1 MVGLY
6 ALRNS
11 SASPESPQSLSS
23 YISSASATIATTLP
37 NFPLA
42 TPSPTTLP
50 YAFNASISASL
61 GEIALSEH
69 ATSTYSPIV
78 GPDFY
83 NASALP
89 TISPSP
95 TVVTV
100 VTTNSDGLIATYTQ
114 AVSQTSIIL
123 GVPPGWRSSSAAV
136 QSHTTA
142 TLVSYLLSSSLT
154 LLLTRGIF

>member
-1 MVGLY
+1 MVGFY
-6 ALRNS
+6 ALSNS
-11 SASPESPQSLSS
+11 STSPESPQNISS
-23 YISSASATIATTLP
+23 YLSSASATIATTLP

-42 TPSPTTLP
+42 TPSPTTLS
-50 YAFNASISASL
+50 YIFNASVSASL

-95 TVVTV
+95 TVTTV
-100 VTTNSDGLIATYTQ
+100 VTTNSAGLSTTFTQ
-114 AVSQTSIIL
+114 AITQASITL
-123 GVPPGWRSSSAAV
+123 GVPPGWNSSRAAPRF
-136 QSHTTA
+136 HAMTTLA
-142 TLVSYLLSSSLT
+142 SYLLTSSLT
-154 LLLTRGIF
+154 LFLIIDIL

>member
-1 MVGLY
+1 MVGFY
-6 ALRNS
+6 PLRNS

-23 YISSASATIATTLP
+23 YLSSASATIATTLP

-100 VTTNSDGLIATYTQ
+100 ITTHSDGLIATYTQ
-114 AVSQTSIIL
+114 AISQTSIML

-136 QSHTTA
+136 RSHTTA
-142 TLVSYLLSSSLT
+142 TLVSYLFSSSLT